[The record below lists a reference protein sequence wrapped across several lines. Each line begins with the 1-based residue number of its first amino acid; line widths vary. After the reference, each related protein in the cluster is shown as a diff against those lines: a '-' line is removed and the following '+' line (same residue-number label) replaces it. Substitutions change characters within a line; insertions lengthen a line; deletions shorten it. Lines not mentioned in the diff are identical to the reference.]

1 MKRTET
7 KIRAS
12 LLLKPHVAADDIH
25 NVIAG
30 AHLLNQFI

>member
-1 MKRTET
+1 MKRTEP
-7 KIRAS
+7 KIRAA
-12 LLLKPHVAADDIH
+12 LLLNPHLAAYDIH